1 MDEWRLVKA
10 AQTCFIL
17 RGQPV
22 RGTSNLLGAYAVLLF
37 TPPDT
42 LQGVQSVAVTL
53 DLFPSVRPPEGGGV
67 WGVGGVGRG
76 GAHRLATHTTAEQP
90 YLFSF
95 FHGGTWLTACKV
107 STPTPWSL
115 VAAPALCYRG
125 LRQPAC

>member
-1 MDEWRLVKA
+1 MAPLVSREHLQRQLRAWVDEGRLVKA

-67 WGVGGVGRG
+67 RTGWPHTQQPSSPIYFPSFTV
-76 GAHRLATHTTAEQP
+76 AHGL
-90 YLFSF
+90 L
-95 FHGGTWLTACKV
+95 
-107 STPTPWSL
+107 
-115 VAAPALCYRG
+115 PAR
-125 LRQPAC
+125 